1 MHHDEEGVS
10 SLMHGWTGRALR
22 IAVAAPIAAFVLA
35 SGPAAAQVEEIL
47 VTAQKR
53 AQSVQDVGISVT
65 AISGDK
71 LETLGATNTTDIV
84 QQVPALRLTTW
95 TPAFTIFSLRGISQN
110 NFQDNLEAPV
120 AVYADDAYVASMNG
134 IDAQMFDME
143 RVEVLRGPQGT
154 LFGRN
159 TTGGLI
165 HYVSRGANES
175 DLNGYVDASY
185 SDFDRRSV
193 EGAIGGGNDT
203 VRGRVAGRWEE
214 GDGYVESVT
223 PGIRD
228 AQGANGYA
236 VRGALEVDFN
246 DELSGDFRV
255 RYAKD
260 DDVPTGA
267 YTVAFAT
274 FDPNTGFGIPL
285 GEALTGPHQ
294 HASTLQGGF
303 DRETTSAT
311 ASLKWR
317 NESGLEAVSITN
329 YLNLDKDYLEDAA
342 GGLFFF
348 PYHTVADFDQFS
360 EELRLSREQERSRWQ
375 VGAYYL
381 NMNWDVNQTVAGAA
395 ILSGATGSDSDTQSQ
410 ETPAQ
415 IDSENW
421 SIFAQGEYDF
431 TDQLTGIAGLR
442 WSQDDKHLE
451 MRRVLQDIPEGLEP
465 TEVFNV
471 DDFACEPP
479 PAECIPGL
487 DDIDYGD
494 YAARLQLN
502 YVPSDATLLY
512 VSANRGIKG
521 GNWSLDPLG
530 GVAIPDLK
538 HDEEVLWAYEV
549 GIKQTFAGGLA
560 NLNASVFYY
569 DYDDY
574 QVFSLTGLTPQVSN
588 SDASAHGGEVEFAFV
603 PAEGWD
609 LGLGLALLD
618 SKVDAVPTVFGGLV
632 EAEFPLAPSVS
643 ANWYGR
649 YEFALAGGSL
659 GLQID
664 GVWNDDQFLEGT
676 NSQVSHEGS
685 YAVWNARVD
694 YTSGG
699 GHWNF
704 ALWEKNFTD
713 ETYRLYDLDL
723 GLLGIIE
730 QVYAP
735 PRWFG
740 ATISYRW
747 Q

>member
-1 MHHDEEGVS
+1 MHHDEKGVS
-10 SLMHGWTGRALR
+10 SLMHGCTGRARR
-22 IAVAAPIAAFVLA
+22 IAVAAPIAALVLA
-35 SGPAAAQVEEIL
+35 AGAASAQVEEIT

-53 AQSVQDVGISVT
+53 AQSVQDVGISIT
-65 AISGDK
+65 AVSGER
-71 LETLGATNTTDIV
+71 LQTLGATNTTDIV

-95 TPAFTIFSLRGISQN
+95 TPEFTIFSLRGISQN

-120 AVYADDAYVASMNG
+120 AVYMDDAYVASMNAVG
-134 IDAQMFDME
+134 AQMFDME

-165 HYVSRGANES
+165 HYVSRGADRS

-185 SDFDRRSV
+185 SDFDKRSV
-193 EGAIGGGNDT
+193 EGAIGGGSDR
-203 VRGRVAGRWEE
+203 VRGRFAGRWEE
-214 GDGYVESVT
+214 ADGYVESVT

-236 VRGALEVDFN
+236 VRGDLQVDFN
-246 DELSGDFRV
+246 DEFSGDFRV

-303 DRETTSAT
+303 DREATSAT
-311 ASLKWR
+311 AELKWR
-317 NESGLEAVSITN
+317 NENDLELVSITN

-342 GGLFFF
+342 GGLGFF
-348 PYHTVADFDQFS
+348 PYHTVADFDQLS
-360 EELRLSREQERSRWQ
+360 EELRLSREGERSRWT
-375 VGAYYL
+375 VGGYWL
-381 NMNWDVNQTVAGAA
+381 DMTWDVSQTVAGAL
-395 ILSGATGSDSDTQSQ
+395 ILGGTSDSQSM
-410 ETPAQ
+410 ETPAT
-415 IDSENW
+415 IDSRNW
-421 SIFAQGEYDF
+421 SLFAQGEYDF
-431 TDQLTGIAGLR
+431 TPQLTGIAGIR

-451 MRRVLQDIPEGLEP
+451 MQRIYQDVPNGIDP

-471 DDFACEPP
+471 DDFACDPP
-479 PAECIPGL
+479 PAQCIPGL

-530 GVAIPDLK
+530 GVAVSSLK
-538 HDEEVLWAYEV
+538 HDEEVLWAYEA
-549 GIKQTFAGGLA
+549 GIKQTFADGLA

-569 DYDDY
+569 DYDGY
-574 QVFSLTGLTPQVSN
+574 QVFSIVGLTPQVSN
-588 SDASAHGGEVEFAFV
+588 SDARADGGEVELALA
-603 PAEGWD
+603 PGEGWD
-609 LGLGLALLD
+609 IGLGVALLD
-618 SKVDAVPTVFGGLV
+618 SEVDAVPDVFGGTV
-632 EAEFPLAPSVS
+632 EAEFPLAPTVSV
-643 ANWYGR
+643 NWLGR
-649 YEFALAGGSL
+649 YEWGMFGGRV
-659 GLQID
+659 GAQID
-664 GVWNDDQFLEGT
+664 GLYSDEQFLEGT

-685 YAVWNARVD
+685 YTVWNARLD
-694 YTSGG
+694 YTSGSG
-699 GHWNF
+699 RWNF

-723 GLLGIIE
+723 GLLGFIE

-735 PRWFG
+735 PRWLG
-740 ATISYRW
+740 ATVTYRW
-747 Q
+747 E